1 MPICAGCQQDFPS
14 HRGILNHWRQSR
26 HPGCRNRN
34 EEFPIQIPSSDDI
47 APISTLQVLGNAFSQ
62 RLPVSTSSAIPEEPV
77 KVVMDA
83 MDVDEEMDENYLRE
97 VEEISESEED
107 IRDLESDDEGQ
118 LIWDEEDG
126 TDENL
131 DVFK

>member
-1 MPICAGCQQDFPS
+1 
-14 HRGILNHWRQSR
+14 
-26 HPGCRNRN
+26 
-34 EEFPIQIPSSDDI
+34 
-47 APISTLQVLGNAFSQ
+47 
-62 RLPVSTSSAIPEEPV
+62 
-77 KVVMDA
+77 MDA
-83 MDVDEEMDENYLRE
+83 MDVDEEMDEDYLRE